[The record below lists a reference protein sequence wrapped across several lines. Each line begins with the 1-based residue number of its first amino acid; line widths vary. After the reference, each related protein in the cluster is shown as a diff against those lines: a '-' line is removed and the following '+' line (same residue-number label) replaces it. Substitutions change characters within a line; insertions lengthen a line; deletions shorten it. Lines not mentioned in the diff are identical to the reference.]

1 MVSEKLL
8 ECFWELFFSQKL
20 IPSFN
25 KLALDKEEV
34 KQDLLNA
41 SNGDKLLY
49 FLKKINVIDVRACVA
64 EFDIRQ
70 ITAAD
75 YSGDRC
81 GYAVG
86 IYNTEGKT
94 LDEYEE
100 TYFDFALS
108 QFTSKAEME
117 KGFEEI
123 KKSFESRFSHFEKDK
138 WATFQKN
145 TWNPKEIRISLP
157 DGNHRF
163 FKLRY
168 LCKQLDISYKIKG
181 QFEISYLD
189 ESKIE
194 KLKEEDWFI
203 IPSGMAEELSHVEK
217 HLKKTAFFLPVN
229 VFPSTF
235 ILSCPA
241 LRTIWREYSYI
252 CFNPNWKLSNM
263 ARKAGLFD
271 LNAFIEELLQAQK
284 SNLSAD
290 W

>member
-1 MVSEKLL
+1 M
-8 ECFWELFFSQKL
+8 
-20 IPSFN
+20 PSLN

-41 SNGDKLLY
+41 PNGERFLY
-49 FLKKINVIDVRACVA
+49 FLKKIDVVSVKNRIA

-100 TYFDFALS
+100 TYYDFALS
-108 QFTSKAEME
+108 KFASKREME

-123 KKSFESRFSHFEKDK
+123 KQSLESRFSLYEKDK
-138 WATFQKN
+138 WASFQRN
-145 TWNPKEIRISLP
+145 NWNPKEIRIFLP

-168 LCKQLDISYKIKG
+168 LCKQLDISYKVVG
-181 QFEISYLD
+181 RFETSYLD

-203 IPSGMAEELSHVEK
+203 IPSGMSEELNHLEK
-217 HLKKTAFFLPVN
+217 HLKKTASFLPFN

-235 ILSCPA
+235 IFSCPA
-241 LRTIWREYSYI
+241 LTTAKRGYSYI
-252 CFNPNWKLSNM
+252 RFDPNWKISNM

-284 SNLSAD
+284 SNRSAD
-290 W
+290 G